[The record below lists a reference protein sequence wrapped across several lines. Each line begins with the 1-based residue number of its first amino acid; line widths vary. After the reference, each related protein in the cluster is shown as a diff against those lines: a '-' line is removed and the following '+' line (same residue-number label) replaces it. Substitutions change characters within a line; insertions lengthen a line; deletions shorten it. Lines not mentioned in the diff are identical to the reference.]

1 MSVNY
6 GGGGEHHATHLMAA
20 ASTGFT
26 KPKLCFLIASLIFIP
41 LAKAYLL
48 MPVVILYAKMV
59 PHSIEGLM
67 IGLIK
72 SIVAFNTE
80 ILMRLV
86 GLLYL
91 INKDIDFYTYH
102 GMFRAVMFSLI
113 QVSLI
118 PIVIFTFRIKRE
130 DAMEVQV
137 IIKHL
142 DEVQDNG
149 YKADSEWQR
158 TFTEVDVIRE
168 PTSLGASSTTEFLQ
182 LVKA

>member
-26 KPKLCFLIASLIFIP
+26 QPKLCFLIASLLFIP

-142 DEVQDNG
+142 DEV
-149 YKADSEWQR
+149 
-158 TFTEVDVIRE
+158 
-168 PTSLGASSTTEFLQ
+168 
-182 LVKA
+182 